1 MAFGIRREEI
11 YLLSNTSDSISSLN
25 FCIRTWQIQQ
35 VPLLSWRPRIAAAET
50 GQCSLFPWFP
60 WRLDIQ
66 MLLLRSE
73 HPDMTKQEE
82 GCDLKHQ
89 INFLNVE
96 GE

>member
-1 MAFGIRREEI
+1 MQFV
-11 YLLSNTSDSISSLN
+11 SL
-25 FCIRTWQIQQ
+25 
-35 VPLLSWRPRIAAAET
+35 VPLEAGHS
-50 GQCSLFPWFP
+50 
-60 WRLDIQ
+60 Q